1 VNASELKNI
10 AYSEL
15 EVIKHEFKE
24 LRKLYSE
31 LKSCCNANA
40 ESVANQNIEKHM
52 ERILFSYFPSE
63 ISKEDLIKNMQ
74 SLLASHNREGSKIY
88 LKASIFKPIW
98 MLHYIYELIS
108 KIYYRRYF
116 YRSKDP

>member
-1 VNASELKNI
+1 VENKLADVSELKNI
-10 AYSEL
+10 AHSEL
-15 EVIKHEFKE
+15 EVIKHEFEE

-40 ESVANQNIEKHM
+40 ESVANQNIEKHV

-88 LKASIFKPIW
+88 LKAIFKPVW
-98 MLHYIYELIS
+98 MLHYLYFNIENKLS
-108 KIYYRRYF
+108 KIF
-116 YRSKDP
+116 L

>member
-1 VNASELKNI
+1 MDVSELKNI

-15 EVIKHEFKE
+15 KVIKHEFEE

-40 ESVANQNIEKHM
+40 ESIANQDIEKHV
-52 ERILFSYFPSE
+52 ERILFSYFPSG
-63 ISKEDLIKNMQ
+63 ISKEDLVKNMQ

-88 LKASIFKPIW
+88 LKALTFKLVW
-98 MLHYIYELIS
+98 MLRQLINVEDIS
-108 KIYYRRYF
+108 WIF
-116 YRSKDP
+116 L